1 VKPARAVQPRLF
13 PGTHQTQKEAI
24 MVKLNKIVRAFTFE
38 GARGKRFTPEMAL
51 RRALMN
57 CLLWEDQ
64 FYEDGVAIA
73 ERIKTLV
80 PQVDPARVAAL
91 AIEAREVMKLRHAP
105 LLVVR
110 EMARHEKHRLLVA
123 DTLERVI
130 QRPDEMM
137 ELLAIY
143 WADALG
149 PMQQRK
155 RQPVSAQVKKGL
167 ARALTKFDAY
177 QLAKYDRDGA
187 VRIRDVL
194 FLVHAKPK
202 DADQE
207 KVWKQLV
214 DGELASP
221 DTWEVS
227 LSSGKDKRAT
237 FERLI
242 AENRLGGLALL
253 RNLRLMQKAEVPRQT
268 IADAIQ
274 AMRTDRILPYRFITA
289 ARYAPD
295 FEPELESVMLKSIK
309 GYARLTGRTR
319 LLIDVS
325 GSMFHPL
332 SAQSEM
338 TRAEAACG
346 LAILARE
353 VCDEVEVF
361 TFSNQV
367 VKVPPR
373 RGFALRDAIIN
384 SQAHGGTY
392 LGKAVAEID
401 RKGDRLIVFTDEQSH
416 DKVSDP
422 RGRGYLVNV
431 ASYQHG
437 VGHEAWTRVHGFSEA
452 VIAWIASSEETMH

>member
-1 VKPARAVQPRLF
+1 
-13 PGTHQTQKEAI
+13 
-24 MVKLNKIVRAFTFE
+24 MVSLNKVVRAFTHE
-38 GARGKRFTPEMAL
+38 GARGKRLTPEMEL
-51 RRALMN
+51 KRALMN

-73 ERIKTLV
+73 DRIKALV
-80 PQVDPARVAAL
+80 PKVAPERTAQLAVAAR
-91 AIEAREVMKLRHAP
+91 EAMKLRHAP

-110 EMARHEKHRLLVA
+110 EMARSEKHRPLVA
-123 DTLERVI
+123 ETLERII
-130 QRPDEMM
+130 QRPDEMT

-149 PMQQRK
+149 PQQQRK
-155 RQPVSAQVKKGL
+155 RQPVSAQIKKGL

-177 QLAKYDRDGA
+177 QHAKYDRDGA

-194 FLVHAKPK
+194 FLVHAKPR
-202 DADQE
+202 DAAQE

-214 DGELASP
+214 DGELPSP

-227 LSSGKDKRAT
+227 LSGGRDKRET

-242 AENRLGGLALL
+242 AEKRLGGLALL
-253 RNLRLMQKAEVPRQT
+253 RNLRLMQKAELLRQT
-268 IADAIQ
+268 IADAIE

-295 FEPELESVMLKSIK
+295 FEGELESAMLKSVK
-309 GYARLTGRTR
+309 GYAHLPGRTR

-361 TFSNQV
+361 TFSNDV

-373 RGFALRDAIIN
+373 RGFALRDAIVN

-392 LGKAVAEID
+392 LGKAISEID

-416 DKVSDP
+416 DAVPAPK
-422 RGRGYLVNV
+422 GRGTMVNV

-437 VGHEAWTRVHGFSEA
+437 VGHGAWTRVDGFSEA
-452 VIAWIASSEETMH
+452 VIAWIAASEETMH

>member
-1 VKPARAVQPRLF
+1 
-13 PGTHQTQKEAI
+13 
-24 MVKLNKIVRAFTFE
+24 MVRLNKIFRAFTHE
-38 GARGKRFTPEMAL
+38 GARGRRFTPEMEL
-51 RRALMN
+51 KRALMN

-73 ERIKTLV
+73 DRIKALV
-80 PQVDPARVAAL
+80 PQVEPARAAAL
-91 AIEAREVMKLRHAP
+91 AIEAREQMKLRHAP

-110 EMARHEKHRLLVA
+110 EMARQEKHRALVA
-123 DTLERVI
+123 DTLDRVI
-130 QRPDEMM
+130 QRPDEMT

-155 RQPVSAQVKKGL
+155 RQPVSAQIKKGL

-202 DADQE
+202 DADQA
-207 KVWKQLV
+207 KIWKQLV
-214 DGELASP
+214 DGELDSP

-227 LSSGKDKRAT
+227 LSSGKDRRET

-242 AENRLGGLALL
+242 AANKLGGLALL
-253 RNLRLMQKAEVPRQT
+253 RNLRLMQKAEVPRST
-268 IADAIQ
+268 IADAIA
-274 AMRTDRILPYRFITA
+274 AMRTDRILPYRFIAA

-295 FEPELESVMLKSIK
+295 FEPELEAAMLRSIK
-309 GYARLTGRTR
+309 GYARLAGRTR

-325 GSMFHPL
+325 GSMFFPL

-353 VCDEVEVF
+353 VCDEVEIF
-361 TFSNQV
+361 TFSQNV
-367 VKVPPR
+367 AKVPPR
-373 RGFALRDAIIN
+373 RGFALRDAVIN
-384 SQAHGGTY
+384 SQPHASTF
-392 LGKAVAEID
+392 LGKAVTEID

-416 DKVSDP
+416 DKVASPKGD
-422 RGRGYLVNV
+422 GYMVNV

-437 VGHEAWTRVHGFSEA
+437 VGHGAWTRVDGFSEA
-452 VIAWIASSEETMH
+452 VIAWIAMSEETVH

>member
-1 VKPARAVQPRLF
+1 
-13 PGTHQTQKEAI
+13 
-24 MVKLNKIVRAFTFE
+24 
-38 GARGKRFTPEMAL
+38 
-51 RRALMN
+51 MN

-73 ERIKTLV
+73 DRIKALV
-80 PQVDPARVAAL
+80 PKVAPAKVAEL

-105 LLVVR
+105 LLVIR
-110 EMARHEKHRLLVA
+110 EMARSEKHRGLVA
-123 DTLERVI
+123 DTLARVI
-130 QRPDEMM
+130 QRPDEMT

-177 QLAKYDRDGA
+177 QLAKWDRDGA

-202 DADQE
+202 DAGQA
-207 KVWKQLV
+207 KVWKQFV

-227 LSSGKDKRAT
+227 LSAGKNKRET

-242 AENRLGGLALL
+242 AERKLGGLALL
-253 RNLRLMQKAEVPRQT
+253 RNLRLMQNALVPRET
-268 IADAIQ
+268 IAGAIE

-295 FEPELESVMLKSIK
+295 FEPELEAAMLKSVK
-309 GYARLTGRTR
+309 DHVRLPGRTR

-325 GSMFHPL
+325 GSMFATL

-353 VCDEVEVF
+353 ICDEVEIF
-361 TFSNQV
+361 TFSNEV

-384 SQAHGGTY
+384 SQPHGGTY
-392 LGKAVAEID
+392 LGKAVTEID

-416 DKVSDP
+416 DQVPEP
-422 RGRGYLVNV
+422 RARGTMVNV

-437 VGHEAWTRVHGFSEA
+437 VGHGAWTRVNGFSEA
-452 VIAWIASSEETMH
+452 VVAWIAASETALN

>member
-1 VKPARAVQPRLF
+1 
-13 PGTHQTQKEAI
+13 
-24 MVKLNKIVRAFTFE
+24 MVRLNKIVRAFTRE
-38 GARGKRFTPEMAL
+38 GARAVRFTPEMEL
-51 RRALMN
+51 KRALMN

-73 ERIKTLV
+73 DRIKSLV
-80 PQVDPARVAAL
+80 PKVAPARVAQL

-105 LLVVR
+105 LLVIR
-110 EMARHEKHRLLVA
+110 EMARSEKHRALVA
-123 DTLERVI
+123 DTLAQVI
-130 QRPDEMM
+130 QRPDEMT

-149 PMQQRK
+149 PQQQRK

-177 QLAKYDRDGA
+177 QLAKWDRDGA

-202 DADQE
+202 DADQA

-227 LSSGKDKRAT
+227 LSAGKNKRET

-242 AENRLGGLALL
+242 AERKLGGLALL
-253 RNLRLMQKAEVPRQT
+253 RNLRLMQTAQVPRET
-268 IADAIQ
+268 IAGAIE

-295 FEPELESVMLKSIK
+295 FEPELEAAMLKSVK
-309 GYARLTGRTR
+309 DHVRLPGRTR

-325 GSMFHPL
+325 GSMFATL

-353 VCDEVEVF
+353 ICDEVEIF
-361 TFSNQV
+361 TFSNEV

-384 SQAHGGTY
+384 SQPHGGTY
-392 LGKAVAEID
+392 LGKAVTEID

-416 DKVSDP
+416 DQVPEP
-422 RGRGYLVNV
+422 RARGTMVNV

-437 VGHEAWTRVHGFSEA
+437 VGHGAWTRVNGFSEA
-452 VIAWIASSEETMH
+452 VVAWIAASETALN

>member
-1 VKPARAVQPRLF
+1 MA
-13 PGTHQTQKEAI
+13 TI
-24 MVKLNKIVRAFTFE
+24 NKIMRAFTRE
-38 GARGKRFTPEMAL
+38 GARGKRFTPEMEL
-51 RRALMN
+51 RRALLN
-57 CLLWEDQ
+57 CLLWESQ

-73 ERIKTLV
+73 DRIKALV
-80 PQVDPARVAAL
+80 PLVVPERTAELAVAAR
-91 AIEAREVMKLRHAP
+91 EAMKLRHAP

-110 EMARHEKHRLLVA
+110 EMARHPTHRALVA
-123 DTLERVI
+123 DTLARVI
-130 QRPDEMM
+130 QRPDEMT

-143 WADALG
+143 WADVLG
-149 PMQQRK
+149 PQQQRK
-155 RQPVSAQVKKGL
+155 RQPVSAQIKKGL

-187 VRIRDVL
+187 VRIKDVL
-194 FLVHAKPK
+194 FLVHAKPR
-202 DADQE
+202 DAAQE

-227 LSSGKDKRAT
+227 LSSGKGKRET

-253 RNLRLMQKAEVPRQT
+253 RNLRLMQKAEVPRRT
-268 IADAIQ
+268 IAEAID

-295 FEPELESVMLKSIK
+295 FEPELEAAMLKSVK
-309 GYARLTGRTR
+309 DYARLDGRTR

-325 GSMFHPL
+325 GSMFSPL

-353 VCDEVEVF
+353 VCDEVEIF
-361 TFSNQV
+361 TFSNEV
-367 VKVPPR
+367 VKLPPR
-373 RGFALRDAIIN
+373 RGFALRDAIIG
-384 SQAHGGTY
+384 SQPHGGTY
-392 LGKAVAEID
+392 LGKAVTEID

-416 DKVSDP
+416 DQVPAPK
-422 RGRGYLVNV
+422 GRGYMVNV

-437 VGHEAWTRVHGFSEA
+437 VGHGPWTRVDGFSEA
-452 VIAWIASSEETMH
+452 VIAWISASEQTMH

>member
-1 VKPARAVQPRLF
+1 
-13 PGTHQTQKEAI
+13 
-24 MVKLNKIVRAFTFE
+24 MVRLNKIVRAFTRE
-38 GARGKRFTPEMAL
+38 GARTVRFTPEMEL
-51 RRALMN
+51 KRALMN
-57 CLLWEDQ
+57 CLLWENQ
-64 FYEDGVAIA
+64 FYEDGVSIA
-73 ERIKTLV
+73 DRIKALV
-80 PQVDPARVAAL
+80 PKVAPARVAQL

-105 LLVVR
+105 LLVIR
-110 EMARHEKHRLLVA
+110 EMARNEKHRALVA
-123 DTLERVI
+123 DTLAQVI
-130 QRPDEMM
+130 QRPDEMT

-149 PMQQRK
+149 PQQQRK

-187 VRIRDVL
+187 VRIRDLL

-202 DADQE
+202 DTDQA

-227 LSSGKDKRAT
+227 LSAGKSKRET

-242 AENRLGGLALL
+242 AERKLGGLALL
-253 RNLRLMQKAEVPRQT
+253 RNLRLMQNAEVPRET
-268 IADAIQ
+268 IAGAIE
-274 AMRTDRILPYRFITA
+274 AMRADRILPYRFITA

-295 FEPELESVMLKSIK
+295 FEPELEAAMLKSVK
-309 GYARLTGRTR
+309 DHVRLPGRTR

-325 GSMFHPL
+325 GSMFAPL

-353 VCDEVEVF
+353 ICDEVEIF
-361 TFSNQV
+361 TFSDKV

-384 SQAHGGTY
+384 SQVHSGTW
-392 LGKAVAEID
+392 LGKAVTEID

-416 DKVSDP
+416 DQVPEP
-422 RGRGYLVNV
+422 RARGTMVNV

-437 VGHEAWTRVHGFSEA
+437 VGHGAWTRVNGFSEA
-452 VIAWIASSEETMH
+452 VVAWIAASETALN

>member
-1 VKPARAVQPRLF
+1 
-13 PGTHQTQKEAI
+13 
-24 MVKLNKIVRAFTFE
+24 MVKLNKIIHAFTHE
-38 GARGKRFTPEMAL
+38 GARGKRFTPEIAL
-51 RRALMN
+51 KRALMN

-64 FYEDGVAIA
+64 FYEDGVSIA
-73 ERIKTLV
+73 ERIAALV
-80 PQVDPARVAAL
+80 PQVEPARVAAL
-91 AIEAREVMKLRHAP
+91 AIAAREQMKLRHAP

-110 EMARHEKHRLLVA
+110 EMARHEKHRVLVA
-123 DTLERVI
+123 DTLARVI
-130 QRPDEMM
+130 QRPDEMT

-155 RQPVSAQVKKGL
+155 RQPVSAQIKKGL

-207 KVWKQLV
+207 KVWKALV
-214 DGELASP
+214 DGTLASP

-227 LSSGKDKRAT
+227 LSSGKDKRES

-242 AENRLGGLALL
+242 AEKKLGGLALL
-253 RNLRLMQKAEVPRQT
+253 RNLRLMQKAEVPRSV
-268 IADAIQ
+268 IAGAID
-274 AMRTDRILPYRFITA
+274 AMRTDRVLPYRFITA

-295 FEPELESVMLKSIK
+295 FEPELESAMLKSIK
-309 GYARLTGRTR
+309 GYARLSGRTR

-361 TFSNQV
+361 TFSSQT

-373 RGFALRDAIIN
+373 RGFALRDAIVN
-384 SQAHGGTY
+384 SQPHGNTM
-392 LGKAVAEID
+392 LGAAVSEID

-416 DKVSDP
+416 DKVP
-422 RGRGYLVNV
+422 EPKGAGYMINV

-437 VGHEAWTRVHGFSEA
+437 VGHGPWQRVDGFSEA
-452 VIAWIASSEETMH
+452 VIAWIAAQEETMH

>member
-1 VKPARAVQPRLF
+1 MA
-13 PGTHQTQKEAI
+13 TI
-24 MVKLNKIVRAFTFE
+24 NKIMRAFTRE
-38 GARGKRFTPEMAL
+38 GARGKRFTPEMEL
-51 RRALMN
+51 RRALLN
-57 CLLWEDQ
+57 CLLWENQ

-73 ERIKTLV
+73 DRIKALV
-80 PQVDPARVAAL
+80 PMVAPERTAEL
-91 AIEAREVMKLRHAP
+91 AIAARETMKLRHAP

-110 EMARHEKHRLLVA
+110 EMARHPTHRALVA
-123 DTLERVI
+123 DTLARVI
-130 QRPDEMM
+130 QRPDEMT

-149 PMQQRK
+149 PQQQRK

-187 VRIRDVL
+187 VRIKDVL

-202 DADQE
+202 DAAQE

-227 LSSGKDKRAT
+227 LSSGKGKRET

-253 RNLRLMQKAEVPRQT
+253 RNLRLMQKAEVPRRT
-268 IADAIQ
+268 IAEAID

-295 FEPELESVMLKSIK
+295 FEPELEAAMLKSVK
-309 GYARLTGRTR
+309 DYARLDGRTR

-325 GSMFHPL
+325 GSMFAPL

-353 VCDEVEVF
+353 VCDEVEIF
-361 TFSNQV
+361 TFSNEV
-367 VKVPPR
+367 VKLPPR
-373 RGFALRDAIIN
+373 RGFALRDAIIG
-384 SQAHGGTY
+384 SQPHGGTY
-392 LGKAVAEID
+392 LGKAVTEID
-401 RKGDRLIVFTDEQSH
+401 HEGDRLIVFTDEQSH
-416 DKVSDP
+416 DQMPAPK
-422 RGRGYLVNV
+422 GRGYMVNV

-437 VGHEAWTRVHGFSEA
+437 VGHGPWMRVDGFSEA
-452 VIAWIASSEETMH
+452 VIAWIAASEQTMH

>member
-1 VKPARAVQPRLF
+1 
-13 PGTHQTQKEAI
+13 
-24 MVKLNKIVRAFTFE
+24 MVRLNKIVRAFTRE
-38 GARGKRFTPEMAL
+38 GARARRFTPEMEL
-51 RRALMN
+51 KRALMN

-73 ERIKTLV
+73 DRIKALV
-80 PQVDPARVAAL
+80 PKVAPAKVAEL

-105 LLVVR
+105 LLVIR
-110 EMARHEKHRLLVA
+110 EMARSEKHRGLVA
-123 DTLERVI
+123 DTLARVI
-130 QRPDEMM
+130 QRPDEMT

-177 QLAKYDRDGA
+177 QLAKWDRDGA

-202 DADQE
+202 DAGQA
-207 KVWKQLV
+207 KVWKQFV

-227 LSSGKDKRAT
+227 LSAGKNKRET

-242 AENRLGGLALL
+242 AERKLGGLALL
-253 RNLRLMQKAEVPRQT
+253 RNLRLMQNALVPRET
-268 IADAIQ
+268 IAGAIE
-274 AMRTDRILPYRFITA
+274 AMRTDRLLPYRFITA

-295 FEPELESVMLKSIK
+295 FEPELEAAMLKSVK
-309 GYARLTGRTR
+309 DHVRLPGRTR

-325 GSMFHPL
+325 GSMFATL

-353 VCDEVEVF
+353 ICDEVEIF
-361 TFSNQV
+361 TFSNEV

-384 SQAHGGTY
+384 SQPHGGTY
-392 LGKAVAEID
+392 LGKAVTEID

-416 DKVSDP
+416 DQVPEP
-422 RGRGYLVNV
+422 RARGTMVNV

-437 VGHEAWTRVHGFSEA
+437 VGHGAWTRVNGFSEA
-452 VIAWIASSEETMH
+452 VVAWIAASETALN

>member
-1 VKPARAVQPRLF
+1 M
-13 PGTHQTQKEAI
+13 I
-24 MVKLNKIVRAFTFE
+24 KLNKIVRAFTHE
-38 GARGKRFTPEMAL
+38 GAKAKRFTPEMAL
-51 RRALMN
+51 KRALMN

-64 FYEDGVAIA
+64 FYEDGVSIA

-80 PQVDPARVAAL
+80 PQVEPERVAAL
-91 AIEAREVMKLRHAP
+91 AVEAREVMKLRHAP
-105 LLVVR
+105 LLVIR
-110 EMARHEKHRLLVA
+110 EMARHEKYRVLVA
-123 DTLERVI
+123 DTIARVI
-130 QRPDEMM
+130 QRPDEMT

-149 PMQQRK
+149 PQQQRK

-187 VRIRDVL
+187 VRIKDVL

-227 LSSGKDKRAT
+227 LSSGKDKRET

-242 AENRLGGLALL
+242 AENKLGGLALL
-253 RNLRLMQKAEVPRQT
+253 RNLRLMQKAEVPRRI
-268 IADAIQ
+268 IADAIE
-274 AMRTDRILPYRFITA
+274 AMRTDRVLPYRFITA

-295 FEPELESVMLKSIK
+295 FEEELESAMLKSIK
-309 GYARLTGRTR
+309 GYARLRGRTR

-325 GSMFHPL
+325 GSMFATL
-332 SAQSEM
+332 SGQSEM

-353 VCDEVEVF
+353 VCEEVEVF
-361 TFSNQV
+361 TFSQDV

-384 SQAHGGTY
+384 SQPHGSTF
-392 LGKAVAEID
+392 LGKAISEID

-416 DKVSDP
+416 DKVPDP
-422 RGRGYLVNV
+422 KARGTMVNV

-437 VGHEAWTRVHGFSEA
+437 VGHGAWIKVDGFSEA
-452 VIAWIASSEETMH
+452 VIAWIAALEETVH

>member
-1 VKPARAVQPRLF
+1 
-13 PGTHQTQKEAI
+13 
-24 MVKLNKIVRAFTFE
+24 
-38 GARGKRFTPEMAL
+38 
-51 RRALMN
+51 
-57 CLLWEDQ
+57 
-64 FYEDGVAIA
+64 
-73 ERIKTLV
+73 
-80 PQVDPARVAAL
+80 
-91 AIEAREVMKLRHAP
+91 
-105 LLVVR
+105 
-110 EMARHEKHRLLVA
+110 MARHEKHRALVA
-123 DTLERVI
+123 DTLDRVL
-130 QRPDEMM
+130 QRPDEMT

-155 RQPVSAQVKKGL
+155 RQPVSAQIKKGL

-202 DADQE
+202 NAEQE

-242 AENRLGGLALL
+242 AENKLGGLALL
-253 RNLRLMQKAEVPRQT
+253 RNLRLMQNAGVARAT
-268 IADAIQ
+268 IAEAIA
-274 AMRTDRILPYRFITA
+274 AMRTDRILPFRFITA

-295 FEPELESVMLKSIK
+295 FEPELEAAMLKSIK
-309 GYARLTGRTR
+309 DYPRLSGRTR

-325 GSMFHPL
+325 GSMFTPL

-353 VCDEVEVF
+353 VCDEVEIF
-361 TFSNQV
+361 TFSQDV
-367 VKVPPR
+367 IKIPPR
-373 RGFALRDAIIN
+373 RGFALRDAIIG
-384 SQAHGGTY
+384 SQPHGGTF
-392 LGKAVAEID
+392 LGKAVTEID
-401 RKGDRLIVFTDEQSH
+401 RKGDRLIAFTDEQSH
-416 DKVSDP
+416 DSVPAPKA
-422 RGRGYLVNV
+422 RGTMVNV

-437 VGHEAWTRVHGFSEA
+437 VGHGAWTRVDGFSEA
-452 VIAWIASSEETMH
+452 VIGWIALSEETLQ

>member
-1 VKPARAVQPRLF
+1 M
-13 PGTHQTQKEAI
+13 I
-24 MVKLNKIVRAFTFE
+24 KLNKIVHAFTHE
-38 GARGKRFTPEMAL
+38 RAKARRFTPEMAL
-51 RRALMN
+51 KRALMN

-73 ERIKTLV
+73 ERIQKLV
-80 PQVDPARVAAL
+80 PEVEPARVAAL

-105 LLVVR
+105 LLVIR
-110 EMARHEKHRLLVA
+110 EMARHEKHRVLVA
-123 DTLERVI
+123 DTIERVI
-130 QRPDEMM
+130 QRPDEMT

-149 PMQQRK
+149 PQQQRK

-187 VRIRDVL
+187 VRIKDVL

-202 DADQE
+202 NKDQE

-214 DGELASP
+214 DGELASA

-227 LSSGKDKRAT
+227 LSSGKGKRET

-268 IADAIQ
+268 IADAIE

-295 FEPELESVMLKSIK
+295 FEPELESAMLKSVK
-309 GYARLTGRTR
+309 GYARLPGRTR

-325 GSMFHPL
+325 GSMFASL

-346 LAILARE
+346 LSILARE
-353 VCDEVEVF
+353 VCDEVEIF
-361 TFSNQV
+361 TFSQDV
-367 VKVPPR
+367 KKVPPR

-384 SQAHGGTY
+384 SQPHGSTF
-392 LGKAVAEID
+392 LGKAVSEID

-416 DKVSDP
+416 DRVPDP
-422 RGRGYLVNV
+422 VARGTMVNV

-437 VGHEAWTRVHGFSEA
+437 VGHGAWTKMDGFSEA
-452 VIAWIASSEETMH
+452 VIAWIAALEETMH

>member
-1 VKPARAVQPRLF
+1 MA
-13 PGTHQTQKEAI
+13 TI
-24 MVKLNKIVRAFTFE
+24 NKIMRAFTRE
-38 GARGKRFTPEMAL
+38 GARGQRFTPEMEL
-51 RRALMN
+51 RRALLN
-57 CLLWEDQ
+57 CLLWENQ

-73 ERIKTLV
+73 DRIKALV
-80 PQVDPARVAAL
+80 PTVDPERTAEL
-91 AIEAREVMKLRHAP
+91 AIAARETMKLRHAP

-110 EMARHEKHRLLVA
+110 EMARHATHRGLVA
-123 DTLERVI
+123 DTLARVI
-130 QRPDEMM
+130 QRPDEMT

-149 PMQQRK
+149 PQQQHK
-155 RQPVSAQVKKGL
+155 RQPVSAQIKKGL
-167 ARALTKFDAY
+167 ARALTRFDAY

-187 VRIRDVL
+187 VRIKDVL

-202 DADQE
+202 GAAQE
-207 KVWKQLV
+207 TVWKQLV

-227 LSSGKDKRAT
+227 LSSGKDKRET

-253 RNLRLMQKAEVPRQT
+253 RNLRLMQKAEVPRRT
-268 IADAIQ
+268 IADAIE

-295 FEPELESVMLKSIK
+295 FEPELEAAMLKSVK
-309 GYARLTGRTR
+309 DYARLVGRTR

-325 GSMFHPL
+325 GSMFTPL

-353 VCDEVEVF
+353 VCDEVEIF
-361 TFSNQV
+361 TFSNEV
-367 VKVPPR
+367 VKLPPR
-373 RGFALRDAIIN
+373 RGFALRDAIIG
-384 SQAHGGTY
+384 SQPHGGTY
-392 LGKAVAEID
+392 LGKAVMEID

-416 DKVSDP
+416 DQVPAPK
-422 RGRGYLVNV
+422 GRGYMVNV

-437 VGHEAWTRVHGFSEA
+437 VGHGPWTRVDGFSET
-452 VIAWIASSEETMH
+452 VIAWIAASEATMH